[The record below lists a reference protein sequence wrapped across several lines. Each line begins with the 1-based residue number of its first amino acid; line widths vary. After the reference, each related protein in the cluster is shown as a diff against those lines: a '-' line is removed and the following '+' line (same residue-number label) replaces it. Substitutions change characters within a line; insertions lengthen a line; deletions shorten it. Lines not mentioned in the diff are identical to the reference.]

1 MIEKRLFIV
10 SNRLPL
16 QVHHLKE
23 GIVLAPSPGPI
34 ADSIS
39 DYIKRSGHGEH
50 KPFSQSYWAGITE
63 CSTNEWNDAVGKMH
77 QNEFQFLP
85 VFVNKRVYDPYYNGF
100 ANSVLWPLFQGYTT
114 SFIFNPGDF
123 DNYLNANNEFLNT
136 IFRHLLPND
145 IVWIQGYHLMPLPAI
160 LRKAL
165 PEITII
171 YSIHIP
177 FPSFKV
183 LKVLPG
189 NWLDALV
196 VGMMGADMISFSN
209 SEYISN
215 FSETIQKTML
225 LDCEKNIV
233 FHDNRLIRL
242 NTLPSTE
249 KIISDS
255 FPNDRRTFF
264 LNHDQ
269 SKEGEP
275 EEPHFANEKTF
286 SKGDQQENPDSG
298 HSWIADYFSQLEH
311 VKKKQQEFQVK
322 FLDESTKRN
331 IFDKYRNSRKRLIF
345 LDYDGTLVQYFPLP
359 LQASPSGNL
368 LDLLG
373 KLCRSNRNEIFI
385 ISGRDADS
393 LENWMGFLPLNFIAE
408 HGARIKWRNSEWQI
422 QSEVKSD
429 WKIPVRDIMQ
439 GYVADCPNSFIE
451 EKDFSMV
458 WHYRNVTQSKAL
470 TRSGE
475 LMATLKEYGSSK
487 NLKVISG
494 NKIVEVRNNG
504 IDKGAAVQNIIAV
517 TDYDFILAAGDDK
530 TDEDMFKVLANT
542 PEAVTIKI
550 GSDASYAKYNLHTPQ
565 MAISLLEAMSNL

>member
-1 MIEKRLFIV
+1 MIDKRLFIV
-10 SNRLPL
+10 SNRLPV
-16 QVHHLKE
+16 QVQHGKE
-23 GIVLAPSPGPI
+23 RIFLTRSPNPI

-39 DYIKRSGHGEH
+39 DYLKSGRPGH
-50 KPFSQSYWAGITE
+50 KTFSQIYWAGITE
-63 CSTNEWNDAVGKMH
+63 CSINEWNDAVGQMH
-77 QNEFQFLP
+77 EKEFQFLP
-85 VFVNKRVYDPYYNGF
+85 VFLNKRVYDPYYNGF

-136 IFRHLLPND
+136 IFRYLLPND
-145 IVWIQGYHLMPLPAI
+145 VVWIQGYHLMPLAAI

-165 PEITII
+165 PEVTIT

-183 LKVLPG
+183 LKGLPR
-189 NWLDALV
+189 NWLDTLV
-196 VGMMGADMISFSN
+196 AGMLGADMISFSN

-233 FHDNRLIRL
+233 LHGNRLIRL
-242 NTLPSTE
+242 NTLPAGLNMVSTSFIKGHQFKQDE
-249 KIISDS
+249 REDLHSQNENTFQQHDTPDNLDSD
-255 FPNDRRTFF
+255 
-264 LNHDQ
+264 Q
-269 SKEGEP
+269 
-275 EEPHFANEKTF
+275 
-286 SKGDQQENPDSG
+286 
-298 HSWIADYFSQLEH
+298 SWIADYLSQLDQ

-322 FLDESTKRN
+322 FLDEPTKRN
-331 IFDKYRNSRKRLIF
+331 IFDRYRNSKKRLIF

-359 LQASPSGNL
+359 LQASPSEHLLGL
-368 LDLLG
+368 LD
-373 KLCRSNRNEIFI
+373 KLSRSGQNEIFI

-393 LENWMGFLPLNFIAE
+393 LENWMGSLPLNFIAE
-408 HGARIKWRNSEWQI
+408 HGARIKFRHSEWQM
-422 QSEVKSD
+422 QSEAKSD

-439 GYVADCPNSFIE
+439 QYVVDCPNSFIE
-451 EKDFSMV
+451 EKAFSMV
-458 WHYRNVTQSKAL
+458 WHYRNATQSEAL

-475 LMATLKEYGSSK
+475 LMATLKEYGNSK

-504 IDKGAAVQNIIAV
+504 IDKGAVVQNIIAV

-550 GSDASYAKYNLHTPQ
+550 GADASYAKYNLHTPQ